1 MADTIY
7 EVGKTD
13 LFNNGWTS
21 KITWARLYTDTGVLV
36 DQQSVTFTYVTD
48 HIQPTADIVFEVSS
62 ATDDISYITLGYTSG
77 LDAILYRKDL
87 SQLYDFTTSGI
98 LTVDTFTIGLTGS
111 SLQPDGRQALF
122 TTGWNTTITK
132 LRINNA
138 GGAVGTVSCDF
149 DVDGSYDFALDSQVV
164 FEVSAGTNGIN
175 NAQLLNSSNTVYWSK
190 TLPSPAPYNFTTAGE
205 LRINT
210 WVISI

>member
-21 KITWARLYTDTGVLV
+21 KIAWARLYTDTGVLV

-62 ATDDISYITLGYTSG
+62 ATNDISYITLGYTSG

-122 TTGWNTTITK
+122 TTGWNTTITQ

-138 GGAVGTVSCDF
+138 GGAVGTASCDF